1 MVPSDDRLIA
11 LLTQANPALPD
22 EGLDLDFGVS
32 CIDLGFEINRIGG
45 ALFQPLK
52 ACRRKRL
59 SYRPAYRGSN
69 LNFRPRD
76 A

>member
-32 CIDLGFEINRIGG
+32 CIDLGFEINRIGE
-45 ALFQPLK
+45 
-52 ACRRKRL
+52 L
-59 SYRPAYRGSN
+59 SSN
-69 LNFRPRD
+69 RSKN
-76 A
+76 AGGNG